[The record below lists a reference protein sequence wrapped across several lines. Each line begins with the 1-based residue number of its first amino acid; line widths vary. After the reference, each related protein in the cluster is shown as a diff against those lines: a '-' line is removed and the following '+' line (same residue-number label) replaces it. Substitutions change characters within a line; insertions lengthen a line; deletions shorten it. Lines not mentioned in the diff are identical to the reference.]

1 MYLRS
6 CILLSHYSDLIL
18 TRITLTPTLT
28 LTLTFF
34 RCIIT
39 DADTEI
45 MYDLKAYLE
54 STDSV
59 IPQQLAKHAS
69 AQQPPGISL

>member
-1 MYLRS
+1 
-6 CILLSHYSDLIL
+6 
-18 TRITLTPTLT
+18 
-28 LTLTFF
+28 
-34 RCIIT
+34 
-39 DADTEI
+39 

-69 AQQPPGISL
+69 AQQPPGTPIHTDTPPHPTH